1 MSEKFYGIDVGNGNT
16 KIGDIVFS
24 SGVRVMTMEPPILDR
39 CVEWNGKYYIVGNPK
54 MDIQK
59 SKTENDNTLVLTMAG
74 LAEKMKQEHITTA
87 NVRLGIGLPLTRV
100 GAEKEDYANYM
111 LRNRRLSFKYEG
123 KSYSIFLVSVDVYP
137 QGYAGVI
144 GMMREFGTSTIVID
158 VGSWTVDI
166 LPIINGRPDVAR
178 CKSLS
183 LGAITCMNEIEESL
197 RQKFNEEAGEETIKE
212 VMMKGTSNI
221 NPEYLKVIQD
231 GLYRYVDDIMN
242 NLRALKFS
250 FELSEF
256 VFIGGG
262 ASIIKNFLKEK
273 RNIRVIEDVSINAK
287 GYEALLRHQYK
298 AGV

>member
-16 KIGDIVFS
+16 KIDDIVFS
-24 SGVRVMTMEPPILDR
+24 SGVREMAVEPPILDR

-54 MDIQK
+54 MEIQK
-59 SKTENDNTLVLTMAG
+59 SKTENENTLVLTMAG

-87 NVRLGIGLPLTRV
+87 NVRLGIGLPLTRM
-100 GAEKEDYANYM
+100 GAEKENYADYM
-111 LRNRRLSFKYEG
+111 LRNRRLNFKYEG

-144 GMMREFGTSTIVID
+144 GMMKEFGTSTIVID

-183 LGAITCMNEIEESL
+183 MGAITCMNEIEESL

-221 NPEYLKVIQD
+221 NPGYLKVIQD

-242 NLRALKFS
+242 NLRTLKFS

-273 RNIRVIEDVSINAK
+273 RNVRVIEDVSINAK

>member
-87 NVRLGIGLPLTRV
+87 NVRLGIGLPLTRM

-212 VMMKGTSNI
+212 VMMNGTSNI

-273 RNIRVIEDVSINAK
+273 RNIRVIDDVSINAK